1 MTDPIRVGFLGI
13 EHIHADY
20 WQEVFQ
26 ESSHTEFVGAWAV
39 TPGLTE
45 SKGKEFGYK
54 SWDDRDALLNASDA
68 IVICAPTT
76 HHAEMVEL
84 SARAEKKILL
94 EKPMASTTEDLDRIG
109 AVLEET
115 GAWLMQAFPKRFD
128 PINKEIRAILD
139 SGDLGTLSLMRIRHG
154 HAGAS
159 SPFFGGTWYTDPDLA
174 GGGTMM
180 DEGSHA
186 ADFVRRTFGDPE
198 EVSCFISNSAQGY
211 EVEDTGIAIYKW
223 ANGLV
228 GEIVSTFQFHG
239 GDNSI
244 EVYGTHGAMIV
255 SGVDLGSRDLTE
267 SAFLKTFTVPKDS
280 SRAGKLVDHDEKAWT
295 ISDTVPLFKKDT
307 PRFHKNVASA
317 FVDAMV
323 AGDPPPCTYIDGRRA
338 SEMIIAAYESA
349 KTGKTVKIKYG

>member
-1 MTDPIRVGFLGI
+1 MADPIRVGFLGI
-13 EHIHADY
+13 EHIHADF

-26 ESSHTEFVGAWAV
+26 DSPHTELVGAWAI
-39 TPGLTE
+39 TPGLTQ
-45 SKGKEFGYK
+45 SKGEELGYK
-54 SWDDRDALLNASDA
+54 SWDDRDALLNACDA

-84 SARAEKKILL
+84 SARAGKKILL
-94 EKPMASTTEDLDRIG
+94 EKPMASSVEDLDRIG
-109 AVLEET
+109 AVLDET
-115 GAWLMQAFPKRFD
+115 GAWLMQAYPKRYD
-128 PINKEIRAILD
+128 PINVKIRSILD

-159 SPFFGGTWYTDPDLA
+159 NPVFGGTWYTDPELA

-198 EVSCFISNSAQGY
+198 EVSCFISSAAQGY
-211 EVEDTGIAIYKW
+211 AVEDTGIAIYKW
-223 ANGLV
+223 ANGLI
-228 GEIVSTFQFHG
+228 GEIVSCFQFHG

-244 EVYGTHGAMIV
+244 EVYGTQGAMIV

-267 SAFLKTFTVPKDS
+267 TAFLKTFVVPKGS
-280 SRAGKLVDHDEKAWT
+280 GRGGKLVLHDEKEWT
-295 ISDTVPLFKKDT
+295 ISDIVPQFKRDT
-307 PRFHKNVASA
+307 PTFHKNVASA
-317 FVDAMV
+317 FVDALV
-323 AGDPPPCTYIDGRRA
+323 AGDPPSCTYEDGRRA

-349 KTGKTVKIKYG
+349 KTGRAQKIVYG